1 MNLRAKLRAPMNRR
15 VHLDRIA
22 PASTP
27 GLRGDR
33 AAAQEALAKNLER
46 LRDLQYKMYAENRR
60 ALLVVLQ
67 AMDGGGK
74 DGTIRSVSSGLNPQ
88 GCSVT
93 PFKVPS
99 DEERDHD
106 YLWRVH
112 RAVPPRG
119 EFGIFNRSH
128 YEDVLV
134 VRVHELVPE
143 SIWSARYEQIN
154 AFEKILAA
162 NDVVITKFFLH
173 ISKEE
178 QLERLKARIDDP
190 TKHWKISSS
199 DFSERKFWDTYQAA
213 YEDVLSKCSTKW
225 APWYVIP
232 ADKKWYRNWAVS
244 QILVE
249 TLDELAMKFPKP
261 SIDITKIRVR

>member
-1 MNLRAKLRAPMNRR
+1 MNLRSKLRAPARGR
-15 VHLDRIA
+15 VNLGRIN
-22 PASTP
+22 PGSTP
-27 GLRGDR
+27 GIRGDK
-33 AAAQEALAKNLER
+33 AAAADALAKNLER
-46 LRDLQYKMYAENRR
+46 LRDLQYRMYAENRR
-60 ALLVVLQ
+60 SLLVVLQ

-88 GCSVT
+88 GCVVT

-106 YLWRVH
+106 FLWRVH

-119 EFGIFNRSH
+119 DFGIFNRSH

-134 VRVHELVPE
+134 VRVHDLVPKA
-143 SIWSARYEQIN
+143 IWSSRYAQIN
-154 AFEKILAA
+154 SFERILSH
-162 NDVVITKFFLH
+162 NDVVIVKFFLH

-199 DFSERKFWDTYQAA
+199 DFSERKLWDAYQAA
-213 YEDVLSKCSTKW
+213 YEDAIAKCNTNW

-232 ADKKWYRNWAVS
+232 ANKKWYRNWAVS

-249 TLDELAMKFPKP
+249 TLSELTMKFPKP
-261 SIDITKIRVR
+261 SIDVSKIRLR

>member
-1 MNLRAKLRAPMNRR
+1 MNLRSKLRAPSNRR
-15 VHLDRIA
+15 VHLDRVD
-22 PASTP
+22 PDSTP
-27 GLRGDR
+27 GIRGDKT
-33 AAAQEALAKNLER
+33 AAQPALVKNLER
-46 LRDLQYKMYAENRR
+46 LRELQYRMYAENRR

-88 GCSVT
+88 GCLVT

-106 YLWRVH
+106 FLWRVH

-119 EFGIFNRSH
+119 DIGIFNRSH

-134 VRVHELVPE
+134 VRVQELVPE
-143 SIWSARYEQIN
+143 AIWSPRYEQIN
-154 AFEKILAA
+154 TFEKILAA
-162 NDVVITKFFLH
+162 NDVVIIKFFLH
-173 ISKEE
+173 ISKAE

-190 TKHWKISSS
+190 NKHWKISSS
-199 DFSERKFWDTYQAA
+199 DFSERKFWESYQTA
-213 YEDVLSKCSTKW
+213 YEDAISKCNTEW

-232 ADKKWYRNWAVS
+232 ANKKWYRNWAVS

-249 TLDELAMKFPKP
+249 TLEELDMKFPKA
-261 SIDITKIRVR
+261 SIDVSKIRVR

>member
-1 MNLRAKLRAPMNRR
+1 MNLRSKLRAPSSRR
-15 VHLDRIA
+15 VHLDRVD
-22 PASTP
+22 PDSTP
-27 GLRGDR
+27 GIRGDK
-33 AAAQEALAKNLER
+33 AAAEPALAKNLER
-46 LRDLQYKMYAENRR
+46 LRELQYRMYAENRR

-74 DGTIRSVSSGLNPQ
+74 DGTIRSVSTGLNPQ

-106 YLWRVH
+106 FLWRVH

-119 EFGIFNRSH
+119 NIGIFNRSH

-134 VRVHELVPE
+134 VRVHDLVPE
-143 SIWSARYEQIN
+143 ATWSPRYEQIN

-190 TKHWKISSS
+190 NKHWKISSS
-199 DFSERKFWDTYQAA
+199 DFSERKFWESYQAA
-213 YEDVLSKCSTKW
+213 YEDAISKCNTEW

-232 ADKKWYRNWAVS
+232 ANKKWYRNWAVS

-249 TLDELAMKFPKP
+249 TLEELDMKFPKA
-261 SIDITKIRVR
+261 SIDVSKIRVR